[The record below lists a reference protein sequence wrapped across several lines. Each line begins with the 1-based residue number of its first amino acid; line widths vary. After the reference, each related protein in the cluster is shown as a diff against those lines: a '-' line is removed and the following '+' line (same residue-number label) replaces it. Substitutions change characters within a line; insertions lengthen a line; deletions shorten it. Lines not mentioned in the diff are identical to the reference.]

1 MLTLVTIATFGE
13 TDFFILGGLQVFW
26 DLDKHGVPLYR
37 IVHENVGVQEFKI
50 YLKGDI
56 YLDEQVMKHS
66 NKAYTI
72 YCMEENLGSG

>member
-1 MLTLVTIATFGE
+1 M
-13 TDFFILGGLQVFW
+13 
-26 DLDKHGVPLYR
+26 
-37 IVHENVGVQEFKI
+37 QEFKT

-72 YCMEENLGSG
+72 YRMEGNFGSGYLVE